1 MKEYAKFTAIS
12 NYLDIHG
19 VCRLFGR
26 EYFNNQSANKTR
38 KKAEN
43 LRYGI

>member
-12 NYLDIHG
+12 NSLDTHG
-19 VCRLFGR
+19 VCWLFGR
-26 EYFNNQSANKTR
+26 EYFNNESANKTR

-43 LRYGI
+43 LRYG